1 MCIRIS
7 FGHSDE
13 QLVEAQWAVVNAL
26 RRAVYHGSS
35 HPDARRILYDALA
48 RAHTY
53 TASPEQWA
61 VESAEAL
68 VQAIARLQTATAND
82 DLEIQSLRLRCE
94 HLQQLVDRYNQNPLQ
109 ERLKTI
115 SQERD
120 RWREEAEQLTRRVRS
135 LEEALARAQQAHQS
149 EVAALQETISDL
161 NRIIVEQQ
169 EQLNACLE

>member
-1 MCIRIS
+1 MCIRIV

-35 HPDARRILYDALA
+35 HPDARRILHDAL
-48 RAHTY
+48 AHTY

-61 VESAEAL
+61 VESAETL
-68 VQAIARLQTATAND
+68 VQTIAQLQTAAAND

-94 HLQQLVDRYNQNPLQ
+94 HLQRLVERYNQNPLQ
-109 ERLKTI
+109 HKVKTLT
-115 SQERD
+115 QERD
-120 RWREEAEQLTRRVRS
+120 RRREEAEQLTRRVRS
-135 LEEALARAQQAHQS
+135 LEEALARAQQSHRS
-149 EVAALQETISDL
+149 EVASLQATIADL

>member
-35 HPDARRILYDALA
+35 HPDARRTLHDALA
-48 RAHTY
+48 RAH
-53 TASPEQWA
+53 ASSPEQWA

-120 RWREEAEQLTRRVRS
+120 HWREEAEQLTRRVRS

-149 EVAALQETISDL
+149 EVAALQATISDL

-169 EQLNACLE
+169 EELNAHNT

>member
-1 MCIRIS
+1 MCIRIV

-26 RRAVYHGSS
+26 RRAVHHGSS
-35 HPDARRILYDALA
+35 HPDARRTLHDALA
-48 RAHTY
+48 RAH
-53 TASPEQWA
+53 ASSPEQWA

-94 HLQQLVDRYNQNPLQ
+94 HLQHLVERYNQNPLQ
-109 ERLKTI
+109 EQAKTLT
-115 SQERD
+115 QERD
-120 RWREEAEQLTRRVRS
+120 RWREEAGRLSNRVHT
-135 LEEALARAQQAHQS
+135 LEEALARAQQAHQA

-169 EQLNACLE
+169 EELNACLE

>member
-1 MCIRIS
+1 MCIRIV

-26 RRAVYHGSS
+26 RHAVYHGSS
-35 HPDARRILYDALA
+35 HPDARRILHDALA
-48 RAHTY
+48 HTY
-53 TASPEQWA
+53 ASSPEQWA
-61 VESAEAL
+61 VESAETL
-68 VQAIARLQTATAND
+68 VQAIAQLQTATAND
-82 DLEIQSLRLRCE
+82 DIEIQSLRLRCE

-109 ERLKTI
+109 QRLKTI

-149 EVAALQETISDL
+149 EVAALQATISDL

-169 EQLNACLE
+169 EELNAHNT

>member
-35 HPDARRILYDALA
+35 HPDARRTLHDALA
-48 RAHTY
+48 HAH
-53 TASPEQWA
+53 ASSPEQWA

-68 VQAIARLQTATAND
+68 VQAIARLQTATANG

-135 LEEALARAQQAHQS
+135 LEEALARAQQAHQA

-169 EQLNACLE
+169 EELNACLE

>member
-35 HPDARRILYDALA
+35 HPDARRILHDALA
-48 RAHTY
+48 RAH
-53 TASPEQWA
+53 ASSPEQWA

-68 VQAIARLQTATAND
+68 VQTIARLQTATAND
-82 DLEIQSLRLRCE
+82 NLEIQSLRLRCE

-109 ERLKTI
+109 ERVKVLT
-115 SQERD
+115 QERD
-120 RWREEAEQLTRRVRS
+120 RRREEAEQLTRRVRF
-135 LEEALARAQQAHQS
+135 LEEALARAQQAHQA
-149 EVAALQETISDL
+149 EVNYLQEEIAAL

-169 EQLNACLE
+169 EELNAHNT